1 MANMNT
7 NTITR
12 TIGMIDWGHS
22 LTAEIGVI
30 EDRLTDIKREIG
42 IRECCD
48 GDRGITVGEIAW
60 SITEYTRILG
70 HTARMRAEL
79 DRLDALVLER
89 IHFRTNALEVERK
102 IEAEAAAQAE
112 PQYTDDFELAAKR

>member
-1 MANMNT
+1 MTNTNT

-12 TIGMIDWGHS
+12 TVGMIDWGHT
-22 LTAEIGVI
+22 LRDEIGVI
-30 EDRLTDIKREIG
+30 EDRLTDLKREIG
-42 IRECCD
+42 TRECCD
-48 GDRGITVGEIAW
+48 GFGNITAGEIHW
-60 SITEYTRILG
+60 SISEYTRILG
-70 HTARMRAEL
+70 YAARMRAEL
-79 DRLDALVLER
+79 DRLNALILER